1 MTDQS
6 IVGVYETMEQAEEA
20 VRKLDQG
27 GYPIKQVSVVAA
39 NLQTEKEVRGFITA
53 GDLAKGGAGTGAW
66 VGGFFG
72 ILMGGAFLFVPGFG
86 PLMVMGSLAS
96 VLLGAAEGAGLGA
109 AGGGLLGALTGW
121 GISKQHILKYEDHV
135 KGGKYLVVAHGD
147 ADEVARAQTI
157 LQASPATELNR
168 HTLDSMDSPTSGDT
182 QPEHVH

>member
-6 IVGVYETMEQAEEA
+6 IVGVYQTMEQAEEA

-27 GYPIKQVSVVAA
+27 RYPIKQVSIVAA
-39 NLQTEKEVRGFITA
+39 NLQTEKEVRGFIGA
-53 GDLAKGGAGTGAW
+53 GDFAKGGAGTGAW

-72 ILMGGAFLFVPGFG
+72 LLTGGAILFVPGFG
-86 PLMVMGSLAS
+86 PLVVMGSLAA
-96 VLLGAAEGAGLGA
+96 VLLGMAEGAGLGA

-157 LQASPATELNR
+157 LQGSTATELN
-168 HTLDSMDSPTSGDT
+168 HHAEASLDTPTT
-182 QPEHVH
+182 VATAH